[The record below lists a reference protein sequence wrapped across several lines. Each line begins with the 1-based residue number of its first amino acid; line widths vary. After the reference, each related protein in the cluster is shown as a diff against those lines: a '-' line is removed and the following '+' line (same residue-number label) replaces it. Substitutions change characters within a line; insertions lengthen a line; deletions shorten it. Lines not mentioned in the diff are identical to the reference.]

1 MTLWPRVRF
10 QHRFGA
16 GPCFFRLP
24 NRPSTSPSE
33 QHWIEIAF
41 SSFQMGRIVNQTCPL
56 GHLKVCDNPPFRPYR
71 DTNINFSI
79 DVAPC
84 IYAQFVEETGTI
96 MGSSTGTFCG
106 RLSDSQIYLTS
117 SKSLTLYAS
126 PASETDHFN
135 AYFDVLSVDALRK
148 RYPEMRNYNKLAA
161 DGQQTWLADSRCD
174 MIVRNC
180 PNNCRISSPL
190 FPVSAYPRNV
200 TCRYRVVFDRAD
212 FQVVLGGQPGDR
224 HDLSLHPHCQA
235 DRLIVYEKTSGS
247 QQYQQVAKFCGRGT
261 FPKV

>member
-24 NRPSTSPSE
+24 NRPSTSPSD

-56 GHLKVCDNPPFRPYR
+56 GHLKVTPTIRYSAMG
-71 DTNINFSI
+71 IYISLLMS
-79 DVAPC
+79 VAVFT
-84 IYAQFVEETGTI
+84 QFVEETGTI

-148 RYPEMRNYNKLAA
+148 RYPEMRNYNKLPA
-161 DGQQTWLADSRCD
+161 DGQQTMLADSRCD
-174 MIVRNC
+174 MLVRNC

-247 QQYQQVAKFCGRGT
+247 SQQYQQVAKFCGRGV